1 MSFLKGS
8 KYKSWVST
16 DLLTQNVLLG
26 FRLDLLNTIIG
37 ILPLRLEI
45 RSMTSGFLVS
55 TLSSQRVILFYTTD
69 LR

>member
-16 DLLTQNVLLG
+16 NLLTQNVLLD

-37 ILPLRLEI
+37 IPPLRLEV
-45 RSMTSGFLVS
+45 RSMAESNTVLYHR
-55 TLSSQRVILFYTTD
+55 LEVIDTFRSLH
-69 LR
+69 